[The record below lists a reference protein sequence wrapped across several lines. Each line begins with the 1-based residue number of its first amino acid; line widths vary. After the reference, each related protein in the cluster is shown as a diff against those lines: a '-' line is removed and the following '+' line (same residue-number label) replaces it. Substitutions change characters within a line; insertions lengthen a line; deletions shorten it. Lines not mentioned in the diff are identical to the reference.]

1 MTRTTPI
8 ASILVAILLICCAPD
23 ASASERSDALEDLAA
38 EQNPKALYHLG
49 MMYLTGTDVAQ
60 DQRRAVTYFKRA
72 HDLGDPLSS
81 YKLGCFFDGQYELHE
96 VDLDRALAL
105 KLIAARA
112 GYALAQQDVA
122 RLYAN
127 RGQTEIALEW
137 LKRAADQGT
146 SDALATYASVYN
158 GAAGVEKDP
167 VKTAAYFRLY
177 LQRTE
182 PSEKQ
187 IAWLETF
194 EDKLT
199 PEQKEQVSTIV
210 RTYRSR
216 PTELTLEALSG
227 LDAADLL
234 VRQHHRPAS

>member
-1 MTRTTPI
+1 MARMTSI
-8 ASILVAILLICCAPD
+8 ALILVAISLIGCASD
-23 ASASERSDALEDLAA
+23 TSASERSDALEELAA

-72 HDLGDPLSS
+72 HDLGDPLAS
-81 YKLGCFFDGQYELHE
+81 YKLGCFFDSQYQLLE
-96 VDLDRALAL
+96 VDPDRALAL
-105 KLIAARA
+105 KLIAAEA

-127 RGQTEIALEW
+127 QGQTETALEW

-158 GAAGVEKDP
+158 GASGVEKDP

-177 LQRTE
+177 LQRTR

-187 IAWLETF
+187 IAWLATF
-194 EDKLT
+194 EGKLT

-210 RTYRSR
+210 SNYRPR
-216 PTELTLEALSG
+216 PTELTVEALSG

-234 VRQHHRPAS
+234 VRQHHRPPS